1 MSANAG
7 TFGNVGAAESAGM
20 LAAENKHPKGLYVLF
35 GTEMW
40 ERFSFYSMLALFT
53 LYLRDPNEGFG
64 WTSGQA
70 TTLYANYLMFVYAS
84 PLIGGFIADR
94 FTGYRK
100 AVMIGGL
107 FFIAG
112 HLLLSFASLYAL
124 YAALTR
130 LGIGNG

>member
-1 MSANAG
+1 MARATTMN
-7 TFGNVGAAESAGM
+7 AAEVSG
-20 LAAENKHPKGLYVLF
+20 KHPKGLYVLF

-53 LYLRDPNEGFG
+53 LYLRDPDQGFG
-64 WTSGQA
+64 WTAAEA
-70 TTLYANYLMFVYAS
+70 TGLYANYLMFVYAS

-94 FTGYRK
+94 VTGYRK

-112 HLLLSFASLYAL
+112 HGLLSIPAMWA
-124 YAALTR
+124 
-130 LGIGNG
+130 